1 MTGTFALLR
10 LVLRRD
16 RVIMPIW
23 IIGLTLAPVAYL
35 SSIKAAYPD
44 AAARQHYYDIN
55 VGSATFAVRNGP
67 LYGSS
72 LGELLAWQCGF
83 VPVVVALIALLTVV
97 RHTRTEEE
105 AGRRE
110 LTGATVVGRYAG
122 LAAALLAACGA
133 VTAYGLL
140 VALGLSAQ
148 GLPIGGSLALG
159 AEFCVTGWV
168 FAGVGA
174 IAAQLTWGAGGARG
188 IAIGVLALAFLLRAA
203 GDSGSGWMAWLSPIG
218 WAHRVRPFAGEQW
231 WIVVLSLG
239 VNVLFGALAAV
250 LSTRRDLGAALLP
263 ARLGRATAPASLRS
277 PLGLAWR
284 LQRGTLLMWT
294 IGVALVGLIMG
305 GVARNIGEMARDNKA
320 IADAVIR
327 MGGGGA
333 VMDAYL
339 ASVMTLFGFAVSGY
353 AIQATLKMRAEEA
366 AGRAEPVL
374 ATAVGRI
381 GWAACHLLFGLL
393 GPAVV
398 LAAAGLTTGLA
409 HGGSTGL
416 VPAALAQLPAVWIVA
431 ALAVALTGLLP
442 RLTSGAW
449 GILGVFLLLS
459 LVGTAL
465 QWNTAVLGISPFA
478 HLARMPG
485 EPFSIGSFAWLVLIA
500 AGITAVGV
508 TALRRRD
515 MPIG

>member
-1 MTGTFALLR
+1 
-10 LVLRRD
+10 
-16 RVIMPIW
+16 
-23 IIGLTLAPVAYL
+23 
-35 SSIKAAYPD
+35 
-44 AAARQHYYDIN
+44 
-55 VGSATFAVRNGP
+55 
-67 LYGSS
+67 
-72 LGELLAWQCGF
+72 
-83 VPVVVALIALLTVV
+83 
-97 RHTRTEEE
+97 
-105 AGRRE
+105 
-110 LTGATVVGRYAG
+110 
-122 LAAALLAACGA
+122 
-133 VTAYGLL
+133 
-140 VALGLSAQ
+140 
-148 GLPIGGSLALG
+148 
-159 AEFCVTGWV
+159 
-168 FAGVGA
+168 
-174 IAAQLTWGAGGARG
+174 
-188 IAIGVLALAFLLRAA
+188 
-203 GDSGSGWMAWLSPIG
+203 
-218 WAHRVRPFAGEQW
+218 
-231 WIVVLSLG
+231 
-239 VNVLFGALAAV
+239 
-250 LSTRRDLGAALLP
+250 
-263 ARLGRATAPASLRS
+263 
-277 PLGLAWR
+277 
-284 LQRGTLLMWT
+284 
-294 IGVALVGLIMG
+294 
-305 GVARNIGEMARDNKA
+305 
-320 IADAVIR
+320 
-327 MGGGGA
+327 

-416 VPAALAQLPAVWIVA
+416 VPAALAQLSAVWIVA